1 MSKIII
7 IIGIIMLSFGV
18 SRIAKAGSISVEC
31 RRIDYKCSNDQIVD
45 SIKRLE
51 SLNSFARARAFENL
65 NILKENLR
73 TQDAIIALESTEF
86 ALIELDDLRKK
97 SKATVSSDL
106 IYLQSAKLLKDLRIN
121 RVLNKYREIL
131 RRSEGVYLDTS
142 EDLRNVRS
150 SLDL

>member
-18 SRIAKAGSISVEC
+18 SRIANAGSISVEC
-31 RRIDYKCSNDQIVD
+31 KALDYKCSNDQIGD
-45 SIKRLE
+45 SIKIYE

-73 TQDAIIALESTEF
+73 TQDAIKALQSTEF

-106 IYLQSAKLLKDLRIN
+106 IYLQSATLLKDLRIN

-131 RRSEGVYLDTS
+131 RQSEGTYLDVS
-142 EDLRNVRS
+142 KDLTNVRS